1 MDWFWQAVLL
11 LMFTVP
17 VLVLFAYAVYDVL
30 RRQDAGLGVRA
41 LWLVVFCIL
50 PIVGT
55 LVYLAFRPPG
65 TTAQQREGTAGVH
78 SHAQEVAIYADLHD
92 RGKLTDSEYE
102 YAKSQHVGTDLDTGS
117 TVSVREGRTGPLV

>member
-30 RRQDAGLGVRA
+30 RRHDAGLAKRL
-41 LWLVVFCIL
+41 LWIVVFSIL
-50 PIVGT
+50 PILGP

-65 TTAQQREGTAGVH
+65 TTAQQRDGTAGTI
-78 SHAQEVAIYADLHD
+78 SQAQEIAILADLHD
-92 RGKLTDSEYE
+92 RGK
-102 YAKSQHVGTDLDTGS
+102 
-117 TVSVREGRTGPLV
+117 